1 MNKRKTNVSGSNPI
15 THYFGTPAAKNPGA
29 TSLAS
34 QQEDKSTEERDTS
47 DELSEP
53 PAVETSS
60 NPVNTDFHLPTID
73 EFVRSYN
80 EWKLKLPSKEQLDKL
95 ARSKQLKWRAAY
107 RPVWKTEVPWINE
120 VKVDGK
126 VKLIMCSVSR
136 ERLANI
142 NPIWTGLFA
151 NLK

>member
-1 MNKRKTNVSGSNPI
+1 M
-15 THYFGTPAAKNPGA
+15 FQAATRLHIILEHLQLKPGA

-34 QQEDKSTEERDTS
+34 QQEDKSTEQRDTS
-47 DELSEP
+47 DKLSAP
-53 PAVETSS
+53 PAMETSS

-126 VKLIMCSVSR
+126 VK
-136 ERLANI
+136 
-142 NPIWTGLFA
+142 
-151 NLK
+151 